1 MYLLAKKCI
10 DNRDPVGVD
19 ATDPA
24 PGLEPGAECDEV
36 QAVLGDRDGRGQQ
49 AARGLLHGLR
59 DGAQQRRG
67 QADCGRA
74 GVQQARGLRQHHSRW
89 TAELSGYIWKQFPL
103 VRDHKCVRVGG
114 EDRKWFRGSDDDQ
127 NKNSPGGGADWVCEK
142 YDNIW

>member
-1 MYLLAKKCI
+1 MRQIKSYSHALKTLCTQCQWWPLNVSAKKCV
-10 DNRDPVGVD
+10 DNRDPAGVD

-24 PGLEPGAECDEV
+24 PSLEPGAECDEV

-74 GVQQARGLRQHHSRW
+74 GVQQARGLRQHHSR
-89 TAELSGYIWKQFPL
+89 
-103 VRDHKCVRVGG
+103 
-114 EDRKWFRGSDDDQ
+114 
-127 NKNSPGGGADWVCEK
+127 
-142 YDNIW
+142 